1 MWNEMCDNLHISR
14 SMFERLRY
22 ENNEDLIYDTYTER
36 IIDDQEIYDEEARL
50 SKYGEIVEDLY
61 A

>member
-1 MWNEMCDNLHISR
+1 MCDNLHISR
-14 SMFERLRY
+14 SMSERLRY

-36 IIDDQEIYDEEARL
+36 IIDDQEIYDAETRL

>member
-1 MWNEMCDNLHISR
+1 MCDNLHISR
-14 SMFERLRY
+14 SMSERLKY
-22 ENNEDLIYDTYTER
+22 ENDEDLIYDAYTER
-36 IIDDQEIYDEEARL
+36 IIDDQEIYDAEIRL

>member
-1 MWNEMCDNLHISR
+1 MCDNLHISR
-14 SMFERLRY
+14 SMSERLKY

-36 IIDDQEIYDEEARL
+36 IIDDQEIYDAEIRL

>member
-1 MWNEMCDNLHISR
+1 MCDNLHISR
-14 SMFERLRY
+14 SMFERLKY

-36 IIDDQEIYDEEARL
+36 IIDDQEIYDAEIRL

>member
-1 MWNEMCDNLHISR
+1 MCDNLHISR
-14 SMFERLRY
+14 SMSERLRY
-22 ENNEDLIYDTYTER
+22 ENNEDLIYDAYTER
-36 IIDDQEIYDEEARL
+36 IIDDQEIYDGETRL

>member
-14 SMFERLRY
+14 SMSERLRY
-22 ENNEDLIYDTYTER
+22 ENDEDLIYDTYTER
-36 IIDDQEIYDEEARL
+36 IIDDQEIYDDETRL

>member
-1 MWNEMCDNLHISR
+1 MCDNLHISR
-14 SMFERLRY
+14 SMSERLRY
-22 ENNEDLIYDTYTER
+22 ENNEDLVYDTYTER
-36 IIDDQEIYDEEARL
+36 IIDDQEIYDEESRL

>member
-14 SMFERLRY
+14 SMSERLRY

-36 IIDDQEIYDEEARL
+36 IIDDQEIYDAETRL

>member
-14 SMFERLRY
+14 SMSERLRY
-22 ENNEDLIYDTYTER
+22 ENDEDLTYDTYTER
-36 IIDDQEIYDEEARL
+36 IIDDQEIYDEETRL

>member
-1 MWNEMCDNLHISR
+1 MCDNLHISR
-14 SMFERLRY
+14 SMSERLRY

-36 IIDDQEIYDEEARL
+36 IIDDQEIYDAEIRL